1 MLNLKLKSFMNDC
14 SGTIAVAFAVIVF
27 VLLAAT
33 GVAIDYSN
41 MTKERSRLNGYA
53 DAAVLAAATSGE
65 EKKGKLRRIAKSVLE
80 GHTSENLR
88 LKVELIEAP
97 EKSIRVTVRS
107 NYKPRLMGMFGH
119 KKFNIAGF
127 AESPLA
133 SGAKLNLALVL
144 DTTGSMAGTRMT
156 TLKSASADLISELQK
171 SSKEYGDVKASLVPF
186 SDYVRIDTANR
197 TQSWINVQPDREAT
211 WSSLDYDNSV
221 NCRTEG
227 SGETAHTVCDSY
239 VYKEK
244 TGTVKWVGCMA
255 SRKNGYHKNADYLGQ
270 KLQGPAGSINCN
282 GSYNELIPLS
292 ANLSSLD
299 TAIQNLNPIGR
310 TYLPA
315 GLIWGWRT
323 LDKDLPFDE
332 AKTSNTEDTRSV
344 LLLMTDG
351 SNTSSLSGEKPDF
364 GGLYHWGRGDEA
376 ENQKIADALTQ
387 EHCRDIKAQ
396 EIEII
401 TVAFEVTDS
410 STIDLLRNCASSS
423 KDFYNATNSSALKK
437 AFKNIGS
444 GFSQARL
451 SR

>member
-156 TLKSASADLISELQK
+156 TLKSASADLIS
-171 SSKEYGDVKASLVPF
+171 
-186 SDYVRIDTANR
+186 
-197 TQSWINVQPDREAT
+197 
-211 WSSLDYDNSV
+211 
-221 NCRTEG
+221 
-227 SGETAHTVCDSY
+227 
-239 VYKEK
+239 
-244 TGTVKWVGCMA
+244 
-255 SRKNGYHKNADYLGQ
+255 
-270 KLQGPAGSINCN
+270 
-282 GSYNELIPLS
+282 
-292 ANLSSLD
+292 
-299 TAIQNLNPIGR
+299 
-310 TYLPA
+310 
-315 GLIWGWRT
+315 
-323 LDKDLPFDE
+323 
-332 AKTSNTEDTRSV
+332 
-344 LLLMTDG
+344 
-351 SNTSSLSGEKPDF
+351 
-364 GGLYHWGRGDEA
+364 
-376 ENQKIADALTQ
+376 
-387 EHCRDIKAQ
+387 
-396 EIEII
+396 
-401 TVAFEVTDS
+401 
-410 STIDLLRNCASSS
+410 
-423 KDFYNATNSSALKK
+423 
-437 AFKNIGS
+437 
-444 GFSQARL
+444 
-451 SR
+451 